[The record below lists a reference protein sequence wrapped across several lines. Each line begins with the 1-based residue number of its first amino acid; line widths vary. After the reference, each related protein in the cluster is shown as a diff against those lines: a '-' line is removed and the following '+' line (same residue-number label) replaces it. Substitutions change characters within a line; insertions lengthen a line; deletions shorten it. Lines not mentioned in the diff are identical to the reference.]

1 MPDRHRPENQ
11 PDDDHRG
18 SIGEGITVIRLLIT
32 AAEGPAHPNLW
43 NPTILG
49 VLVTLAAIGLFCGS
63 VYLLLSTNLGA
74 RLGFLVA
81 AASLTGFMVLLS
93 GLWWTSGNS
102 GIDPPHGRSP
112 SWKVIEVVNDPQE
125 SKIVAVQDIAST
137 GSTVDSAGLANLRPA
152 LDAALVHITPV
163 AGETAPPQPFAKFDA
178 ALDYLTDFEGYQ
190 TFIVGGGSKNLFWH
204 DPKYAVVQFC
214 PKDPNAPVSK
224 PSCDPLQ
231 DKQYAVLSFD
241 FGSLR
246 QPVIFQFFIPSVL
259 LFALSLL
266 GLHWHEQDARKR
278 KRERALAPVPTPGA

>member
-1 MPDRHRPENQ
+1 M
-11 PDDDHRG
+11 
-18 SIGEGITVIRLLIT
+18 TVLRLLII

-63 VYLLLSTNLGA
+63 TYLLLSTNLGA

-112 SWKVIEVVNDPQE
+112 SWKVVDVVNTPQE
-125 SKIVAVQDIAST
+125 SKVGAVHNIAT
-137 GSTVDSAGLANLRPA
+137 DGTPVDTEGLANLRPA
-152 LDAALVHITPV
+152 LDAALVHVTPV
-163 AGETAPPQPFAKFDA
+163 AGEEAPAQPFAKFDA
-178 ALDYLTDFEGYQ
+178 ALDYLTQFDGYQ
-190 TFIVGGGSKNLFWH
+190 TFIVGGGTKNLFWH
-204 DPKYAVVQFC
+204 NPKYAVVQFC
-214 PKDPNAPVSK
+214 PKDPNTPIGATPA
-224 PSCDPLQ
+224 CDPLA

-246 QPVIFQFFIPSVL
+246 QPVVFQFFIPSVL
-259 LFALSLL
+259 LFGLSLL
-266 GLHWHEQDARKR
+266 GLHWYEEDARKR
-278 KRERALAPVPTPGA
+278 KRERVLAPVPTPGA

>member
-1 MPDRHRPENQ
+1 V
-11 PDDDHRG
+11 
-18 SIGEGITVIRLLIT
+18 TVLGVLIT
-32 AAEGPAHPNLW
+32 AAEGIKHPNLW

-112 SWKVIEVVNDPQE
+112 SWKVVEVVKDPQE
-125 SKIVAVQDIAST
+125 SKVTAVHDIASSGT
-137 GSTVDSAGLANLRPA
+137 EVDTAGLANLRPA
-152 LDAALVHITPV
+152 LDAALVRVTPA
-163 AGETAPPQPFAKFDA
+163 AGEEAPEQPFAKYDA

-190 TFIVGGGSKNLFWH
+190 TFIVGGGSRNVFWH
-204 DPKYAVVQFC
+204 TPKYAVVQFC
-214 PKDPNAPVSK
+214 PKDPNTPLGAVPA
-224 PSCDPLQ
+224 CDPLG
-231 DKQYAVLSFD
+231 DKEFAVLSFD
-241 FGSLR
+241 YGSLR
-246 QPVIFQFFIPSVL
+246 QPVVFQFFIPSVL
-259 LFALSLL
+259 LFGLSLL

-278 KRERALAPVPTPGA
+278 KRTLAPVPTPGA